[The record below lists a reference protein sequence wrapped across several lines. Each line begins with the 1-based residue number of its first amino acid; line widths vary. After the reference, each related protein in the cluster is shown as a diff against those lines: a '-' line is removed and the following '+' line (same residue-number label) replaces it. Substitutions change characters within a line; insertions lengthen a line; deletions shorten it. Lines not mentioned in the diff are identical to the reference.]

1 MARVITTNAFLCHF
15 SLNMSRLF
23 PQQTE
28 IKRETRCF
36 PIFHISSSLGGRITG
51 LFLSLSLSSFSDHLR
66 LMTATEWPGILK
78 AWRLMNMSNNLVYM
92 EHVRGIF
99 VLLIMQVFSSGYKIK
114 IPSDSS
120 QERHTMNYVSPA
132 CFLQP
137 VHSDFL
143 RMAADPEGRAC

>member
-1 MARVITTNAFLCHF
+1 
-15 SLNMSRLF
+15 
-23 PQQTE
+23 
-28 IKRETRCF
+28 
-36 PIFHISSSLGGRITG
+36 
-51 LFLSLSLSSFSDHLR
+51 
-66 LMTATEWPGILK
+66 
-78 AWRLMNMSNNLVYM
+78 MSNNLVYM

-120 QERHTMNYVSPA
+120 QERHTMNYVSLA